1 MTGLV
6 PGGFAVGTAPVF
18 TGAEIAMKTNGIS
31 GVFWCYPAVVAAFA
45 LLPMAAAGI
54 STAVLLACAA
64 VGLERTAGT
73 GVALQFATSLLVEA
87 AVLVAILSMVATMR
101 RTLGG
106 QAITDPLTGAFNRRH
121 LDACLVTAIERRKR
135 TGESASLLLL
145 DVDHFKSINDT
156 WGHGAGDEVLIGIV
170 RTLRSRLRPLDS
182 VFRLG
187 GEEFAVLLSGA
198 GLREAVVVAEVLRR
212 RIAEASLL
220 TSRGVSVSVGV
231 SELHAS
237 QSPDLW
243 LAAADAAVYR
253 AKQNGRN
260 RVAFGAP
267 AHTFPRRQSA

>member
-6 PGGFAVGTAPVF
+6 PGGFAVGTTPVF
-18 TGAEIAMKTNGIS
+18 AGAEMAMKTNGIS

-45 LLPMAAAGI
+45 LLPMVTA
-54 STAVLLACAA
+54 SVTTAVLLACAA
-64 VGLERTAGT
+64 AVLESTAGT
-73 GVALQFATSLLVEA
+73 GVALQFTISLIVEA
-87 AVLVAILSMVATMR
+87 VVLVAILSMVATMR
-101 RTLGG
+101 RTLGE

-156 WGHGAGDEVLIGIV
+156 WGHAAGDEVLIGIV
-170 RTLRSRLRPLDS
+170 RTLRGRLRPLDT

-198 GLREAVVVAEVLRR
+198 DLREAVVVAEALRQ

-237 QSPDLW
+237 QSPDVW
-243 LAAADAAVYR
+243 MAAADASVYR
-253 AKQNGRN
+253 AKQTGRN

-267 AHTFPRRQSA
+267 ARTFPRSQSA